1 MRNTTATEASRG
13 FSDLLDTV
21 EKGETVT
28 ITRGGK
34 VVAEIR
40 PATRRTGRD
49 LRRMLESRP
58 SLLADDD
65 TFEHDMKDGLATLSL
80 PNADPW
86 ADA

>member
-1 MRNTTATEASRG
+1 MRDMTATDASRG

-21 EKGETVT
+21 ERGETVT

-40 PATRRTGRD
+40 PAGRRTGRD
-49 LRRMLESRP
+49 LRRMLESRS

-65 TFEHDMKDGLATLSL
+65 AFEHDISNGMAMLTL
-80 PNADPW
+80 PDADPW
-86 ADA
+86 PDA